1 MATQKKQSVLNG
13 AMMLMLGVVLVKII
27 GAMFKMPLTDIL
39 GLEGRGYFN
48 SAYEIYTPVF
58 AISMAGL
65 PVAVSKMVA
74 ENVAL
79 NRFKDARRIFNVS
92 KIVFLIVGLAGT
104 AVLLL
109 AALPYS
115 HFIETENASINTFVE
130 LIKTLIGSPQL
141 LADLPKTFA
150 AVLCVAPSVFFCC
163 YMSAYRGYYEG
174 LRNMTPTAI
183 SQVIEALGKLIIG
196 IALAKVVISIGDA
209 QYVEGMLASGNASAT
224 VFGIKVFDE
233 TSKNGIVLSFAAA
246 GAVLGVT
253 TGSILSN
260 LFLIIRHKIKGDG
273 FDRVQLVNSP
283 QPETS
288 GKLAK
293 TMIKI
298 AVPMVVSALVLNITN
313 LVDTVTI
320 QSRLMSALGE
330 GFDTIQNMYSDVF
343 DKAVELNRIDL
354 SDMKRVRSYLWGAY
368 GAAQDFR
375 NLVPT
380 ITIQLGVSALPAL
393 AAAWA
398 TKDKSSIKSTVETVI
413 RISMLVALP
422 AGIGMAVLSPD
433 LLTILYGRGGSS
445 EAIPIIAPV
454 LTAFGIATPLMA
466 VSTPVNNL
474 LQAIGR
480 TDIPVKSVIVGA
492 LTKVICNFVLVGIPK
507 INIYGAVVGTVMFYV
522 VIVAFN
528 FISLLRI
535 TKVKVRW
542 GSIFGK
548 PFVCAVLC
556 GVTAFV
562 TNSLLNRFIPA
573 IAGKLVSVVGANDIL
588 VRLASGDTTESILN
602 AGTISTLIA
611 IALAAVVYGI
621 TLLLIKG
628 LAREDVSVLP
638 KGEKIAKTLEKYG
651 LLG

>member
-79 NRFKDARRIFNVS
+79 NRFKDARRVFNVS
-92 KIVFLIVGLAGT
+92 KIVFLIVGVAGT
-104 AVLLL
+104 LVLLS

-115 HFIETENASINTFVE
+115 HFIETEGASVFTFIE
-130 LIKTLIGSPQL
+130 LIKTLAKSPAL
-141 LADLPKTFA
+141 IADLPKTFA
-150 AVLCVAPSVFFCC
+150 AVLCVAPSIFFCC

-174 LRNMTPTAI
+174 LRNMTPTAV

-196 IALAKVVISIGDA
+196 IALAKTVISLGDS
-209 QYVEGMLASGNASAT
+209 QYAAGMLESGNISAT

-233 TSKNGIVLSFAAA
+233 TAKNGIVLPFAAA

-283 QPETS
+283 QPESS
-288 GKLAK
+288 GKIAK

-320 QSRLMSALGE
+320 QSRLMFALGKDFGAIE
-330 GFDTIQNMYSDVF
+330 QMYSDVF
-343 DKAVELNRIDL
+343 AKAVELSRIDL
-354 SDMKRVRSYLWGAY
+354 GDFERVRSYLWGAY

-398 TKDKSSIKSTVETVI
+398 IKDKTSVKSTVETVI

-422 AGIGMAVLSPD
+422 AGIGMAVLSPA

-492 LTKVICNFVLVGIPK
+492 LTKVVCNFVLVGIPK
-507 INIYGAVVGTVMFYV
+507 VNIYGAVVGTVLFYV
-522 VIVAFN
+522 VIVSFN

-535 TKVKVRW
+535 TKVKINW
-542 GSIFGK
+542 GSVFGK

-562 TNSLLNRFIPA
+562 TNSLLNKFIPFV
-573 IAGKLVSVVGANDIL
+573 AGKLLGVIGESDIL
-588 VRLASGDTTESILN
+588 ATIASGNTTESILN
-602 AGTISTLIA
+602 AGTVSALA
-611 IALAAVVYGI
+611 AVALAAVVYGI